1 MQKTTHAPRKAKLAP
16 LLALSLGLGLGAGL
30 ITPSLAG
37 WTMDP
42 SRSHLSFVT
51 IKAKDVG
58 EVNSFQEIAGGID
71 DDGQVQVAMALDSVE
86 TLIPI
91 RNERMREILFQT
103 TNYKDATLTAKVDPA
118 IMAGMA
124 PGEIERISAEAA
136 LSLHGQRQPMILDVQ
151 AVKLPDGSV
160 MVASVKPLI
169 VDAEK
174 FGLGEG
180 VEKLREI
187 AGLDSISH
195 AVPVSFVLTFTP
207 EATAGAE

>member
-1 MQKTTHAPRKAKLAP
+1 MPITHHAARARALAP
-16 LLALSLGLGLGAGL
+16 LLALSLGAALTA
-30 ITPSLAG
+30 PALAG
-37 WTMDP
+37 WSMDP
-42 SRSHLSFVT
+42 ARSSLSFVT

-58 EVNSFQEIAGGID
+58 EVNSFQEIAGGIG
-71 DDGQVQVAMALDSVE
+71 DDGQVQVTMALDSVE

-103 TNYKDATLTAKVDPA
+103 TNYKDATLTAKVDPS
-118 IMAGMA
+118 IMEGMQ
-124 PGEIERISAEAA
+124 PGEITRINAEGV
-136 LSLHGQRQPMILDVQ
+136 LSLHGQQQPMILDVQ
-151 AVKLPDGSV
+151 AAKLPDGSV

-207 EATAGAE
+207 EAAAGAE